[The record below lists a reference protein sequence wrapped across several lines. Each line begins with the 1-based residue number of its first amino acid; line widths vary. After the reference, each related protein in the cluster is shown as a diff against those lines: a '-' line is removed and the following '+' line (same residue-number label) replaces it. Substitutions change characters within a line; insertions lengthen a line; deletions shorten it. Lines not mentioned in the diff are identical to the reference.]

1 MSEIPYAD
9 WEPIIGLEVHAQL
22 NTRTKLFSRALNR
35 FGDEPNT
42 NIGLIDTAQP
52 GTLPILNK
60 QAVKKAVKFGCA
72 IDAEVSQFSAFDRKS
87 YFYPDSPRNFQITQ
101 FYHPLIR
108 SGTIS
113 AQVDGQMKEFGIR
126 HAHIE
131 DDSGM
136 LKHFSSFAGV
146 DYNRAGVPLIEI
158 VSEPCMHSPKEAS
171 AYAQAIRTLLIYL
184 DVSDCN
190 MDQGSLRMD
199 VNISVR
205 KKGEKFLR
213 NKVEIKNMNSF
224 TNMEAA
230 IEVEIRRQIRAYTK
244 DPYKNPKDVIRD
256 TTLRYDVDKKET
268 VEMRVKEQAED
279 YRYFP
284 EPDLPPLFVPAE
296 EVEKVRRNLP
306 ELPQQRLERYLTD
319 LKLSEYNATLLVNDK
334 PLSDYFEVG
343 LKNCTNAK
351 ALCNWITVEFV
362 GRLKEKSYALDHS
375 GIKPDHICSL
385 VNMIENKTITGR
397 IAKTIAD
404 EMVLHPGKDP
414 EEIVKEN
421 PDFLPLS
428 NTNEISSIID
438 DVLSQNN
445 QSVIDYQNGITKAFN
460 YLIGQ
465 IMKAS
470 KGKAD
475 PNLVKEILSEKL
487 KR

>member
-9 WEPIIGLEVHAQL
+9 WEPIIGLEIHAQL
-22 NTRTKLFSRALNR
+22 NTRTKLFSRAINR

-42 NIGLIDTAQP
+42 NIGLVDTAQP
-52 GTLPILNK
+52 GTLPLLNK
-60 QAVKKAVKFGCA
+60 EAVKKAVKFGCA
-72 IDAEVSQFSAFDRKS
+72 INAEIAHFSAFDRKS

-113 AQVDGQMKEFGIR
+113 AQVEGRIKEFGIR

-158 VSEPCMHSPKEAS
+158 VSEPCMYSPKEAS
-171 AYAQAIRTLLIYL
+171 SYAQAVRTLLIYL

-230 IEVEIRRQIRAYTK
+230 IESEIRRQVRAYTK
-244 DPYKNPKDVIRD
+244 EPYKDPKEIIRN
-256 TTLRYDVDKKET
+256 TTLRFDLEKKET
-268 VEMRVKEQAED
+268 VEMRTKEQAED

-284 EPDLPPLFVPAE
+284 EPDLPPLYISTE
-296 EVEKVRRNLP
+296 EIEKVRRNLP
-306 ELPQQRLERYLTD
+306 ELPDQRLERYLT
-319 LKLSEYNATLLVNDK
+319 KLELSDYNAALLVNDK
-334 PLSDYFEVG
+334 TLSDYFEIA
-343 LKNCTNAK
+343 LKECLNPK

-362 GRLKEKSYALDHS
+362 GRLKEKALSLEGS
-375 GIKPDHICSL
+375 GIKPEHIRNL
-385 VNMIENKTITGR
+385 VNMIESKKITGK
-397 IAKTIAD
+397 IGKTLAD
-404 EMVLHPGKDP
+404 TMVDNPGKDP
-414 EEIVKEN
+414 EDIVKEN
-421 PDFLPLS
+421 PDLLPLS
-428 NTNEISSIID
+428 NTKEVEAIID
-438 DVLSQNN
+438 EVLSKNK
-445 QSVIDYQNGITKAFN
+445 QSVIDFRNGITKAFN
-460 YLIGQ
+460 FLIGQ

-475 PNLVKEILSEKL
+475 PNLVKEILTQKL
-487 KR
+487 NS